1 MSTTQTEPTA
11 STPANGDQPKPG
23 YPRKPDGSI
32 NWRALVQPAHVYVKK
47 GDEHKVATALGVT
60 PQDIK
65 DGKYDTTRV
74 EDKYLV
80 IRKAGL
86 IELARIRGY
95 YAAVPEVKYASRDY
109 VVVQTHIEWK
119 PFDDQDAV
127 TTGGVGEASPDNTS
141 SFMRVYLAAAAENRA
156 FSRAV
161 RQFLN
166 IDIVSND
173 ELGGNGVEPE
183 VDSGPSVASS
193 LSPQGVL
200 QKTVEESKSSF
211 DKMKTAAVAKFKHDT
226 ERLAKDPLY
235 KAAFK
240 SDPVVWTKYEDV
252 SALDCMTLIELINRS
267 KAEKAKTDKVAKP
280 SAK

>member
-1 MSTTQTEPTA
+1 MSTTQTEPTTSA
-11 STPANGDQPKPG
+11 PANGDQPKPV

-47 GDEHKVATALGVT
+47 GDEAKVATALGVT

-65 DGKYDTTRV
+65 EGKYDTTRV

-95 YAAVPEVKYASRDY
+95 YNAAPEVKYASRDY
-109 VVVQTHIEWK
+109 VVVQTHIHWK
-119 PFDDQDAV
+119 EFDGQDEV
-127 TTGGVGEASPDNTS
+127 VTGGVGEASPDNTS

-166 IDIVSND
+166 IDIVSAD

-183 VDSGPSVASS
+183 VDSAPSVASS
-193 LSPQGVL
+193 LTPQGVL
-200 QKTVEESKSSF
+200 QKTVDEAKSSF
-211 DKMKTAAVAKFKHDT
+211 DKIKAASVVKFKHDT
-226 ERLAKDPLY
+226 EQLAKDPLY

-240 SDPVVWTKYEDV
+240 ADPSVWTKYEDI
-252 SALDCMTLIELINRS
+252 SALDCMTLIELINKS
-267 KAEKAKTDKVAKP
+267 KAEKAKTEKAPKAAAK
-280 SAK
+280 

>member
-1 MSTTQTEPTA
+1 MSNTPTQTIPT
-11 STPANGDQPKPG
+11 
-23 YPRKPDGSI
+23 YPRKPDGTMH
-32 NWRALVQPAHVYVKK
+32 WRGCVKPEHLYIKK
-47 GDEHKVATALGVT
+47 GDEAKVATSLGIT

-65 DGKYDTTRV
+65 EGKFDITRV
-74 EDKYLV
+74 EDKHLV

-95 YAAVPEVKYASRDY
+95 TSAAPEVKYASRDY
-109 VVVQTHIEWK
+109 VIVQTWIHWSAFEGQ
-119 PFDDQDAV
+119 PATV
-127 TTGGVGEASPDNTS
+127 TGGVGEASPDNTS

-166 IDIVSND
+166 IDIVSAD

-183 VDSGPSVASS
+183 VDSAPSVASS

-200 QKTVEESKSSF
+200 QKTVEEAKSSF
-211 DKMKTAAVAKFKHDT
+211 DKIKTASIAKFKHDT
-226 ERLAKDPLY
+226 DQLAKDPAY

-240 SDPVVWTKYEDV
+240 SDPSVWTKYEDI
-252 SALDCMTLIELINRS
+252 SALDCMTLIELINKQ
-267 KAEKAKTDKVAKP
+267 KADKAKASKPTAK
-280 SAK
+280 

>member
-1 MSTTQTEPTA
+1 MSNTQIEPTA
-11 STPANGDQPKPG
+11 SAPTNGDQPKPI
-23 YPRKPDGSI
+23 YPRKPDGTV

-47 GDEHKVATALGVT
+47 GDEAKVATILGVT

-65 DGKYDTTRV
+65 EGKYDTTRV

-95 YAAVPEVKYASRDY
+95 FSAAPEVKYASRDY
-109 VVVQTHIEWK
+109 VVVQTHIHWK
-119 PFDDQDAV
+119 EFEGQDEV
-127 TTGGVGEASPDNTS
+127 VTGGVGEASPDNTS

-166 IDIVSND
+166 IDIVSAD
-173 ELGGNGVEPE
+173 ELGSGDVAPE
-183 VDSGPSVASS
+183 VDSGSSVAST
-193 LSPQGVL
+193 LTPQGVL

-211 DKMKTAAVAKFKHDT
+211 EKMKLAAVSKFKFDADK
-226 ERLAKDPLY
+226 LAADPLY
-235 KAAFK
+235 KVAFK
-240 SDPVVWTKYEDV
+240 SDPSIWTKYEDV
-252 SALDCMTLIELINRS
+252 SALDCMTLIELINKS
-267 KAEKAKTDKVAKP
+267 KADKAKADKAVKPTAK
-280 SAK
+280 

>member
-1 MSTTQTEPTA
+1 MSTTQTEPTT
-11 STPANGDQPKPG
+11 STLANGDQPKPV

-32 NWRALVQPAHVYVKK
+32 NWRALVQPQHVYVKK
-47 GDEHKVATALGVT
+47 GDEPKVATALGVT

-65 DGKYDTTRV
+65 EGKYDTTRV

-95 YAAVPEVKYASRDY
+95 FSAPPEVKYASRDY
-109 VVVQTHIEWK
+109 VVVQTHIHWK
-119 PFDDQDAV
+119 EFDGQDEV
-127 TTGGVGEASPDNTS
+127 ITGGVGEASPDNTS

-166 IDIVSND
+166 IDIVSAD

-200 QKTVEESKSSF
+200 QKTVEEGKSSF
-211 DKMKTAAVAKFKHDT
+211 EKMKVAAVGKFKHDT
-226 ERLAKDPLY
+226 EQLAKDPLY

-240 SDPVVWTKYEDV
+240 TDPSAWTKYEDV

-267 KAEKAKTDKVAKP
+267 KAEKAKTDKAPKAGVK
-280 SAK
+280 

>member
-1 MSTTQTEPTA
+1 MSTTQTE
-11 STPANGDQPKPG
+11 STPTNGDQPKPV

-47 GDEHKVATALGVT
+47 GDEPKVATALGVT

-65 DGKYDTTRV
+65 EGKFDTTRV
-74 EDKYLV
+74 EDKHLV

-95 YAAVPEVKYASRDY
+95 TSAAPEVKYASRDY
-109 VVVQTHIEWK
+109 VVVQTHIHWNA
-119 PFDDQDAV
+119 FDGQSAV
-127 TTGGVGEASPDNTS
+127 VTGGVGEASGENTS

>member
-1 MSTTQTEPTA
+1 MSTTQTE
-11 STPANGDQPKPG
+11 STPANGDQPNPV

-32 NWRALVQPAHVYVKK
+32 NWRALVQPQHVYVKK
-47 GDEHKVATALGVT
+47 GDEPKVATALGVT

-65 DGKYDTTRV
+65 EGKFDTTRV
-74 EDKYLV
+74 EDKHLV

-95 YAAVPEVKYASRDY
+95 TSAAPEVKYASRDY
-109 VVVQTHIEWK
+109 VVVQTHIHWT
-119 PFDDQDAV
+119 PFESQAAV
-127 TTGGVGEASPDNTS
+127 VTGGVGEASPDNTS

-166 IDIVSND
+166 IDIVSAD

-200 QKTVEESKSSF
+200 QKTVEEGKSSF
-211 DKMKTAAVAKFKHDT
+211 EKMKVAAVGKFKHDT
-226 ERLAKDPLY
+226 EQLAKDPLY

-240 SDPVVWTKYEDV
+240 TDPSAWTKYEDV

-267 KAEKAKTDKVAKP
+267 KAEKAKTDKAAKAA
-280 SAK
+280 SK